1 MGHSHSEL
9 TQNNVFTYIWTEDVH
24 AKGSNEISSALYHC
38 LQNNIDFTDVEV
50 LRLMANGCSGQNKN
64 STIIGMISK

>member
-50 LRLMANGCSGQNKN
+50 LRLMADGCSGQNKN